1 MPVLDIRT
9 YYHVV
14 VAHTA
19 AFEMP
24 EDP

>member
-1 MPVLDIRT
+1 MPVLDVRAH
-9 YYHVV
+9 YHVV

-19 AFEMP
+19 AFEIA

>member
-19 AFEMP
+19 AVEIA